1 MLEAEAPTA
10 WAVPPAG
17 ADVEP
22 GVAASATDHPGR
34 RVVARYHLPIGQF
47 KFKFDYLKKLAVFTV
62 IDLKI
67 PKKYQISS
75 TTTL

>member
-1 MLEAEAPTA
+1 VLEAEAPTA

-47 KFKFDYLKKLAVFTV
+47 KFKFDYLN
-62 IDLKI
+62 
-67 PKKYQISS
+67 
-75 TTTL
+75 